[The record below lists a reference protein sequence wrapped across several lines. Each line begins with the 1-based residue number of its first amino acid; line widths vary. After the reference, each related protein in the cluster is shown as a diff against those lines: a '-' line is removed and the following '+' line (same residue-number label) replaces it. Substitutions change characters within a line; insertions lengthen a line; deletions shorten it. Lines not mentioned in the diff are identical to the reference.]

1 MKTITKILL
10 ISITVYSIVIGLTLY
25 LGDLWVFLTFIA
37 VLGLGYD
44 IHSYIR
50 LRKGKPIITLNTV
63 INLFKKKPEVVTL
76 DNGFYIGDKHNRRRQ
91 DLDKE
96 DDERRW
102 FCASCRELVDKVTWD
117 EERENDFCDDC
128 Y

>member
-1 MKTITKILL
+1 MKNITKILL

-25 LGDLWVFLTFIA
+25 LGGLWVFITFIA

-50 LRKGKPIITLNTV
+50 LRKGKPIVTYRTV
-63 INLFKKKPEVVTL
+63 INLFKK
-76 DNGFYIGDKHNRRRQ
+76 DDRQ
-91 DLDKE
+91 
-96 DDERRW
+96 W